1 MPSLRGEILTH
12 WHLDFPA
19 KLVNS
24 TCMELHN
31 ASNALSALSQTSR
44 LELFRLLVISGDEG
58 MPAGQIST
66 ELDIPKPTL
75 SFHLK
80 ELSTAGLILAE
91 RHGRSITYKI
101 NIEGI
106 RELMDFLTEDCC
118 QGRPELCNLSN
129 NSANTLPTNL
139 L

>member
-1 MPSLRGEILTH
+1 
-12 WHLDFPA
+12 
-19 KLVNS
+19 
-24 TCMELHN
+24 MELN
-31 ASNALSALSQTSR
+31 DASTALSALSQTSR

-58 MPAGQIST
+58 MPAGKIST
-66 ELDIPKPTL
+66 ELSIPKPTL

-80 ELSTAGLILAE
+80 ELSTAGLITSE
-91 RHGRSITYKI
+91 RHGRSITYRI

-106 RELMDFLTEDCC
+106 RNLMDFLTDDCC

>member
-1 MPSLRGEILTH
+1 
-12 WHLDFPA
+12 
-19 KLVNS
+19 
-24 TCMELHN
+24 MELHN

-44 LELFRLLVISGDEG
+44 LELFRLLVISGDDG

-66 ELDIPKPTL
+66 ELNIPKPTL